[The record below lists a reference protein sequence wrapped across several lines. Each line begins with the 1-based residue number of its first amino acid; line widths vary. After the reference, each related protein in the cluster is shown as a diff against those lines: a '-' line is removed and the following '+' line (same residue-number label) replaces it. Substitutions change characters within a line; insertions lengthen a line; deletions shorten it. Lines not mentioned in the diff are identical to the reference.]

1 MNPIKTPSRML
12 SVLASVSLI
21 ALQTLAPVAAQA
33 RTFAAEADTG
43 GRSSVQVGATP
54 RLINLPR
61 GSSMAIDL
69 PTDAHDA
76 IVSNPAV
83 AEALT
88 HSSRRYT
95 IIGIAP
101 GQTDAVFL
109 DSAGRTI
116 LSLRIRVDAGTYALQ
131 DTIDRIAPGS
141 QAHAEALN
149 DSIVL
154 TGLVTSPGEADK
166 IVQLARA
173 FVSAPEK
180 VLNMMT
186 VAGSDQVTLKVRV
199 VEVQRSIIKQ
209 LGLSSDVVFNSGSQA
224 ISFGRSNTYGVNG
237 SSQGGGSACFGQT
250 GARTTNFSN
259 SSGVVGSNRVNTVT
273 GTQTTNLGTT
283 LTTSDGRSLNFI
295 NANPGAVVVT
305 DTSGNVTNLSGQ
317 AAADYLRNTVSSGNA
332 SNSIGQLA
340 TAVGQAA
347 SGSTLS
353 NLLQAVTGVT
363 SGNSLSNSLQ
373 SAVSSAFSTITGTN
387 ANACMQA
394 FERVGLIR
402 TLAEPN
408 LTSVNGE
415 DASFL
420 AGGEFP
426 VPTGRD
432 QQGNITVEYKPYG
445 VSLAFRPVVQS
456 GGNISMQINVEVS
469 ELSNTGGL
477 TIGAGTVSSITLP
490 ALSVRRS
497 QTTVELPSGGSMMIA
512 GLLQESTR
520 QTVDS
525 LPGVN
530 SLPVIGSLFRSRDF
544 LSGETELVVI
554 VEPYIVSPTSPGR
567 MQTPADGLRIAT
579 DIQTNL
585 FGQLNQAYGT
595 PAPTA
600 AGGTGWQG
608 PVGYVIE

>member
-1 MNPIKTPSRML
+1 MKRLMNPIKHSARL
-12 SVLASVSLI
+12 LAVLASAGLT
-21 ALQTLAPVAAQA
+21 AFAPVAASAQSLGQS
-33 RTFAAEADTG
+33 FAAESDAG

-95 IIGIAP
+95 IIGVAP

-116 LSLRIRVDAGTYALQ
+116 LSLRIRVDAGVYALQ
-131 DTIDRIAPGS
+131 DTINRVAPGS

-149 DSIVL
+149 DSVIL
-154 TGLVTSPGEADK
+154 TGMVTSPGEADR
-166 IVQLARA
+166 IVQVARA

-199 VEVQRSIIKQ
+199 VEIQRNAIKQ
-209 LGLSSDVVFNSGSQA
+209 LGFDTSAVVGRIGDAQFLLSQA
-224 ISFGRSNTYGVNG
+224 ATFGVNAG
-237 SSQGGGSACFGQT
+237 LQGGLSAGGSID
-250 GARTTNFSN
+250 TTKNYQMVIPCAAGLPDDAVCH
-259 SSGVVGSNRVNTVT
+259 GVVDGVNNRYGIENWDTAAEGTGPGSD
-273 GTQTTNLGTT
+273 NLNKGE
-283 LTTSDGRSLNFI
+283 
-295 NANPGAVVVT
+295 
-305 DTSGNVTNLSGQ
+305 
-317 AAADYLRNTVSSGNA
+317 
-332 SNSIGQLA
+332 A
-340 TAVGQAA
+340 T
-347 SGSTLS
+347 
-353 NLLQAVTGVT
+353 
-363 SGNSLSNSLQ
+363 
-373 SAVSSAFSTITGTN
+373 IK
-387 ANACMQA
+387 A

-408 LTSVNGE
+408 LTSINGE
-415 DASFL
+415 SATFL

-432 QQGNITVEYKPYG
+432 LSGNISVEYKPYG
-445 VSLAFRPVVQS
+445 VALAFRPVVS
-456 GGNISMQINVEVS
+456 SAGNISMQISVEVS
-469 ELSNTGGL
+469 ELSNVGGF
-477 TIGAGTVSSITLP
+477 TVGAGTPSSITLP
-490 ALSVRRS
+490 GLNVRRS

-512 GLLQESTR
+512 GLLQETTR
-520 QTVDS
+520 QNIDA
-525 LPGVN
+525 LPGMTT
-530 SLPVIGSLFRSRDF
+530 LPVLGSLFRSRDY
-544 LSGETELVVI
+544 LNGETELVVI
-554 VEPYIVSPTSPGR
+554 VEPYIVRPTAPGR

-579 DIQTNL
+579 DVQTNL

-600 AGGTGWQG
+600 AAGTGWQG
-608 PVGYVIE
+608 PVGYVID